1 MRSETIGRQISG
13 ETKENVDYHAE
24 VRIYGDSS
32 FYADIIYGRI
42 YSAKEGLEAI
52 CNLCGRKML
61 AANVEELKYV
71 IKAHD
76 QEHAEL
82 SKFLHSVADKLEQK
96 LQRELSDKYVYVGI
110 DSYSQFLSIEIGVK
124 FDEISESVAEGFDDY
139 CADHELSEE
148 ECEKEYYE
156 AYEEELRGINEEWCV
171 NISGKIVLPYM
182 EIRFSPKEVEH
193 DYDWAGLFVE
203 IHFTTTTPW
212 ENIAENDL
220 VELIFSLVATVYQ
233 LA

>member
-1 MRSETIGRQISG
+1 
-13 ETKENVDYHAE
+13 
-24 VRIYGDSS
+24 
-32 FYADIIYGRI
+32 
-42 YSAKEGLEAI
+42 
-52 CNLCGRKML
+52 ML
-61 AANVEELKYV
+61 AKDIEELKYV
-71 IKAHD
+71 IKVHD

-82 SKFLHSVADKLEQK
+82 SKFLYSVADKLERK
-96 LQRELSDKYVYVGI
+96 LQRELSDKYVFVGI
-110 DSYSQFLSIEIGVK
+110 DSYSQFLSIEIGMK
-124 FDEISESVAEGFDDY
+124 FDEISEAVAQGFDDY

-171 NISGKIVLPYM
+171 NVSGKIVTPYM
-182 EIRFSPKEVEH
+182 EIEFSPKEVSR

-212 ENIAENDL
+212 KNITENDL
-220 VELIFSLVATVYQ
+220 VELLASLVAGVYQ